1 MRNTAMEFE
10 KGQVVLSKAGRDKGR
25 LLAVVRFEKNKV
37 FLCDGKE
44 RPLERAKTKNPRH
57 VEKTALFVDR
67 SSMETNRKLR
77 KALKQFT
84 DLKG

>member
-1 MRNTAMEFE
+1 MRTASMEFE

-25 LLAVVRFEKNKV
+25 LLAVVRLEKNRV

-44 RPLERAKTKNPRH
+44 RPLEKAKAKNPRH
-57 VEKTALFVDR
+57 VEKTELFVDR

-77 KALKQFT
+77 KTLKQFT